1 MTELGDLSQGM
12 IAFGKDDSLREGWVD
27 DKNWMNSPS
36 EILPAEVIPPGS
48 FHPSTIC
55 RSYRAGGVK
64 MIPAGWDE

>member
-1 MTELGDLSQGM
+1 MMDAG
-12 IAFGKDDSLREGWVD
+12 GWRSED
-27 DKNWMNSPS
+27 EKIKEQDGWMNSPS
-36 EILPAEVIPPGS
+36 EILPAAGVPSGS